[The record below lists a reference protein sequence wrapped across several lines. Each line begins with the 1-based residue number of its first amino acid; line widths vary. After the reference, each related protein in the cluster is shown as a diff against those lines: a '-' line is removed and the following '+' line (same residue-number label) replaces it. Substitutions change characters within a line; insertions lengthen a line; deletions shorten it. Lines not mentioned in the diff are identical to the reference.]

1 MYIQKN
7 LQLLNYAEAPMYC
20 NSIFYIHFLPEY
32 QIQDMPASN
41 PIHQSDEDRMKHLF
55 KYL

>member
-1 MYIQKN
+1 MYIPKN

-41 PIHQSDEDRMKHLF
+41 PIHQSDEDRMQHLF